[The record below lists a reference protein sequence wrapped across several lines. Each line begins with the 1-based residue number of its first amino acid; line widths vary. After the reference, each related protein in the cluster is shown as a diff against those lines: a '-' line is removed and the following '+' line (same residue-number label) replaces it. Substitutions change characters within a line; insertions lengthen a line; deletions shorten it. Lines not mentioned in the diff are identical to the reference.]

1 VVAPASPAPTL
12 PPLAAPG
19 FAPDGK
25 GWQVVVGGLGGL
37 GLALAEWLVGA
48 GARRVALTGR
58 SGQPDAAAAGRIA
71 RLVGQGVEVR
81 TIACDVSDAG
91 ATAAMFASLRKE
103 APVKGV
109 FHSAM
114 VLDDMPIKDLTAE
127 ALERTLPAKIAGIDN
142 LDAATRSDRLDHFV
156 AFSSIATMIGNHGQ
170 AAYVAANAYVEAVMA
185 GRKAQGLPAL
195 AVGWGPITDAGY
207 LAREADKA
215 RLIRKITGNATFT
228 VGQALHA
235 LERMLTRAGSGAD
248 LPATVTISPM
258 GWAGMLAAL
267 PLLKGPTYA
276 KLAQL
281 GRASGD
287 GGEFE
292 DLRGTLMALPAD
304 KAETRL
310 VGFLTTEIARI
321 LRVPENALSA
331 SRSVSDFGMDSLMG
345 VELGL
350 AAQRV
355 LGDDVPMMAISDD
368 LSIRDIARKI
378 VSHLH
383 GGDAAQMT
391 SLAANMA
398 AQHLGENGVAR
409 LTEADPDAS
418 ATTPQVAGAAS

>member
-1 VVAPASPAPTL
+1 
-12 PPLAAPG
+12 
-19 FAPDGK
+19 
-25 GWQVVVGGLGGL
+25 
-37 GLALAEWLVGA
+37 
-48 GARRVALTGR
+48 
-58 SGQPDAAAAGRIA
+58 
-71 RLVGQGVEVR
+71 
-81 TIACDVSDAG
+81 
-91 ATAAMFASLRKE
+91 
-103 APVKGV
+103 
-109 FHSAM
+109 
-114 VLDDMPIKDLTAE
+114 
-127 ALERTLPAKIAGIDN
+127 
-142 LDAATRSDRLDHFV
+142 
-156 AFSSIATMIGNHGQ
+156 
-170 AAYVAANAYVEAVMA
+170 
-185 GRKAQGLPAL
+185 
-195 AVGWGPITDAGY
+195 
-207 LAREADKA
+207 
-215 RLIRKITGNATFT
+215 
-228 VGQALHA
+228 
-235 LERMLTRAGSGAD
+235 MLTRAGSGAD

-304 KAETRL
+304 KAENRL